1 MRPRTSL
8 IARSLLGAAFLS
20 PLAAHATNGYFAHG
34 YGMKNKGMAGAAV
47 SQAQDAF
54 GGANNPA
61 SMVWAGSRVDMGV
74 DWFSPQRK
82 ASRTGSMG
90 GAFDFEDKSSRSDF
104 AIPEFGYN
112 AMVSDSLSLGVTVYG
127 NGGMNTDYSGGV
139 ASCGFPGRPANGL
152 CGRRGLGV
160 DLMQLIIAPTVAW
173 KFHPSHSVGIAP
185 LFGYQ
190 RFKAKGLQ
198 AFDNAPGF
206 PPFTGSTGDVT
217 NRGNENST
225 GWGVRV
231 GYMGKI
237 GDMVT
242 VGASYASKMRMSDLD
257 KYKGLFAEG
266 GGFDIPE
273 HYAVGVTLQP
283 VAALQVSA
291 DYEKIKYSGIRSVHN
306 PSSNQAP
313 LGASNGPGFG
323 WQDVDVFKLGVQWKF
338 DDRLTLRAGYN
349 HGDNPIRSQDVS
361 FNILAPGVVKNHY
374 TLGFTYT
381 LTGGSEITMAYM
393 HAARESVS
401 GASFL
406 NSPALLGPGNGGRE
420 KIEMYE
426 NSLGIA
432 WGTRF

>member
-1 MRPRTSL
+1 MRLRMSTL
-8 IARSLLGAAFLS
+8 ARSLLAASLVA
-20 PLAAHATNGYFAHG
+20 PVAAHATNGYFSHG

-47 SQAQDAF
+47 SLAHDAF

-61 SMVWAGSRVDMGV
+61 SMVWAGSRLDVGI
-74 DWFSPQRK
+74 DWFSPKRQ

-90 GAFDFEDKSSRSDF
+90 GAFDFSAESDRDNF

-112 AMVSDSLSLGVTVYG
+112 KMLSDAMSIGVSVYG
-127 NGGMNTDYSGGV
+127 NGGMNTAYPGGV

-152 CGRRGLGV
+152 CGNRGLGV

-206 PPFTGSTGDVT
+206 PPFTGSQGNVT
-217 NRGNENST
+217 NRGSDSST
-225 GWGVRV
+225 GWGVRI
-231 GYMGKI
+231 GYMGQI

-242 VGASYASKMRMSDLD
+242 IGASYASKMRMGEFD

-266 GGFDIPE
+266 GSFDIPE
-273 HYAVGVTLQP
+273 HYAVGLTLQP
-283 VAALQVSA
+283 APAWLVSA
-291 DYEKIKYSGIRSVHN
+291 DYERINYSGVRSVHN

-313 LGASNGPGFG
+313 LGSSNGPGFG
-323 WQDVDVFKLGVQWKF
+323 WQDVDVIKLGIQWKF

-349 HGDNPIRSQDVS
+349 HGDNPIRSQDVT

-374 TLGFTYT
+374 TLGFTYQ
-381 LTGGSEITMAYM
+381 LSGGSELTMAYM

-401 GASFL
+401 GASFF
-406 NSPALLGPGNGGRE
+406 NSPALLGPGNEGRE

-432 WGTRF
+432 WSTKF